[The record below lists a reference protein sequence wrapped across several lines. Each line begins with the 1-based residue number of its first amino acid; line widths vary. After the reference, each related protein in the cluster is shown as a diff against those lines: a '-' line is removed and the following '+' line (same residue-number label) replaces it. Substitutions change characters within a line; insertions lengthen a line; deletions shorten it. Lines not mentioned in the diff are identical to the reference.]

1 MPQRPRVETR
11 RSLHKIDA
19 DDPALGPGDR
29 MRELAPSG
37 ADVENSP
44 ESRVK
49 GKDRA
54 CDQFGSDVQR
64 GTKVIGRSLTGRDES
79 TRAKER
85 LSPGRGPRQSGD
97 RLCKLGGRHRCTLR
111 IAPAPGNCART
122 ITLPAWLL
130 PIAPR
135 ACGSA

>member
-1 MPQRPRVETR
+1 
-11 RSLHKIDA
+11 
-19 DDPALGPGDR
+19 
-29 MRELAPSG
+29 MRELSSSG

-49 GKDRA
+49 GEDRA
-54 CDQFGSDVQR
+54 CDQFGSDVQ
-64 GTKVIGRSLTGRDES
+64 GGAKVIGRALTGRDES

-85 LSPGRGPRQSGD
+85 LTPGRGPRQSGD
-97 RLCKLGGRHRCTLR
+97 RLRKLGGRHRCTLR
-111 IAPAPGNCART
+111 IAPAPGNCAEP

-135 ACGSA
+135 ACESA